1 MFLLKQCR
9 RDISPRYNFFP
20 VMKDLLL
27 LFSNPVGQIVSHF
40 CAIIAVKRIP
50 EPEVSGIVP
59 KADQNIAV
67 EIFRHIV
74 PTNFKIAVQENA
86 VLNFT
91 QFVKILDN
99 LNSFVMSSHHQIVLI
114 CLILCFAVKF
124 FPFLNLTMQRWGN
137 KKPCATFG
145 CTGYKINFN
154 YLINS
159 DINFIWGIYWGKI
172 AGLFGECRLLFY

>member
-1 MFLLKQCR
+1 
-9 RDISPRYNFFP
+9 
-20 VMKDLLL
+20 MKDLLL
-27 LFSNPVGQIVSHF
+27 LFSNPVGQIVFHF
-40 CAIIAVKRIP
+40 CAMIVVKRIP
-50 EPEVSGIVP
+50 EPEVASVIP
-59 KADQNIAV
+59 EADQNITV

-145 CTGYKINFN
+145 CTGYKIICN

-159 DINFIWGIYWGKI
+159 DIISIWGIYWGKI
-172 AGLFGECRLLFY
+172 A

>member
-1 MFLLKQCR
+1 M
-9 RDISPRYNFFP
+9 
-20 VMKDLLL
+20 
-27 LFSNPVGQIVSHF
+27 IV
-40 CAIIAVKRIP
+40 VKRIP
-50 EPEVSGIVP
+50 EPEVASVIP
-59 KADQNIAV
+59 EADQHISF

-86 VLNFT
+86 VFNFT

-154 YLINS
+154 YLIDS
-159 DINFIWGIYWGKI
+159 DINFIWGIYRGKI
-172 AGLFGECRLLFY
+172 AGLFGECWLLFYCSP